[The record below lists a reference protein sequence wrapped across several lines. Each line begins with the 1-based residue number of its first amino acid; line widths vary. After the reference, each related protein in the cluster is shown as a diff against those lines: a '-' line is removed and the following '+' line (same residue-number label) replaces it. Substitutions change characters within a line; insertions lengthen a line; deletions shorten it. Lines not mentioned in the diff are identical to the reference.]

1 MDRRDFIKRIGQLT
15 AGACVSLSGPEVLA
29 FGADSK
35 VRFHMLKTGETSP
48 RALSGAHVLATE
60 LRYRTSIDMI
70 EEPLSLGAK
79 DPRFPQQAFAVLA
92 GAGSFSLSAQ
102 ERSMI
107 ARWISLGGFLWID
120 NAGVDDHSASF
131 DRSVRRELGAMFP
144 GRALKRIS
152 ADHVLFRSFYR
163 LDYPAGRAIH
173 RPYVEG
179 LSIGPRIA
187 VVLNHNDLFG
197 ALAKGT
203 DGAWVATPEPGGE
216 SQREMAMRFGVN
228 LAMYALCQHYKD
240 DQVHLDYLLH
250 RRKWR
255 IRPSENP

>member
-1 MDRRDFIKRIGQLT
+1 
-15 AGACVSLSGPEVLA
+15 
-29 FGADSK
+29 
-35 VRFHMLKTGETSP
+35 
-48 RALSGAHVLATE
+48 
-60 LRYRTSIDMI
+60 
-70 EEPLSLGAK
+70 
-79 DPRFPQQAFAVLA
+79 
-92 GAGSFSLSAQ
+92 
-102 ERSMI
+102 
-107 ARWISLGGFLWID
+107 
-120 NAGVDDHSASF
+120 
-131 DRSVRRELGAMFP
+131 MFP
-144 GRALKRIS
+144 GRSLLRIS

-179 LSIGPRIA
+179 LSIGPRIG

-197 ALAKGT
+197 ALAKGA
-203 DGAWVATPEPGGE
+203 DGSWASTPEPGGE

-228 LAMYALCQHYKD
+228 LTMYALCQHYKD